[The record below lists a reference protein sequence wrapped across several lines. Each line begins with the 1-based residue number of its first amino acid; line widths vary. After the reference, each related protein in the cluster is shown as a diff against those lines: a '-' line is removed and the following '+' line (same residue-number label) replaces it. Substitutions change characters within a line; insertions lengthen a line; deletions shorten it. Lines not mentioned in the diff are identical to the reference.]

1 MACYEQSWFWQGKII
16 ISTCG
21 KWASDDRFNKV
32 SQWHLQWNDKQDTII
47 AKQHKN
53 SCAVLEES

>member
-53 SCAVLEES
+53 LL